1 MTYPIIN
8 KQGAVTASAATSP
21 VTWKYSEGTTGG
33 AGNALFVDSVTGLT
47 GTLAVS
53 FDGGTTY
60 VNVDSFDDDG
70 NYYAAGTTITLT
82 AGMLLFW
89 EGAGGTHIR
98 FTRVGGT
105 TAQIRL
111 ISTFAPWGLQTA
123 LLKRLAGASTVDQ
136 PNVDS
141 YTQVAINLAAGAN
154 QSLVSAPGANK
165 QIWVYGVQFMV
176 NAAGTVSFQD
186 EDDTAISG
194 IMPFAANGGMVVSPS
209 GNLAMPLWKVATNK
223 ALEVDVV
230 TAELDGSL
238 TYGIVSV

>member
-8 KQGAVTASAATSP
+8 KQATKTASAATSP
-21 VTWKYSEGTTGG
+21 VAWEYSQGTNGG
-33 AGNALFVDSVTGLT
+33 AGNKLVVQTVNGLT
-47 GTLAVS
+47 GTLQLSYDA
-53 FDGGTTY
+53 GATY
-60 VNVDSFDDDG
+60 VNVDSFDDEG

-82 AGMLLFW
+82 QHMELYW
-89 EGAGGTHIR
+89 EGSGATHIQ

-105 TAQIRL
+105 TAEIRL
-111 ISTFAPWGLQTA
+111 VSTFAPWSMTNA
-123 LLKRLAGASTVDQ
+123 LLRRIAGAATIKQ

-154 QSLVSAPGANK
+154 QSLVAAPGASK
-165 QIWVYGVQFMV
+165 QIWVYAVDFTV

-194 IMPFAANGGMVVSPS
+194 IMPFATNGGMATSPS
-209 GNLAMPLWKVATNK
+209 GNFAMPLWKVATNK

-230 TAELDGSL
+230 TSELDGSL

>member
-1 MTYPIIN
+1 MTYPIVQ
-8 KQGAVTASAATSP
+8 KTAPATVSAATSP
-21 VTWKYSEGTTGG
+21 VAFNYSTGTNGG
-33 AGNALFVDSVTGLT
+33 AGNALFVDTVTGLT

-53 FDGGTTY
+53 YDNGATY
-60 VNVDSFDDDG
+60 NNVESIDDDG
-70 NYYAAGTTITLT
+70 NTYAAGATITFT

-98 FTRVGGT
+98 ITRVGGT
-105 TAQIRL
+105 SATIRL
-111 ISTFAPWGLQTA
+111 ISTFAPWSHIAA
-123 LLKRLAGASTVDQ
+123 LLKRIAGSATIEQ

-154 QSLVSAPGANK
+154 QSLVAAPGASK
-165 QIWVYGVQFMV
+165 QIWVYGVAFLV

-194 IMPFAANGGMVVSPS
+194 IMPFATNGGMAMAPS
-209 GNLAMPLWKVATNK
+209 GNFAMPLWKVATNK

-230 TAELDGSL
+230 TSELDGSL